1 MAFFAISFAL
11 IAGLCA
17 SFAFGSGLIALLSAR
32 VSSGPIRESTFR
44 NTGNTNT
51 YFAPATCQAWAE
63 DPGSWIDGF
72 VVIIIGRERV
82 GGGIGVISGLVH
94 GDKGSLVLRRHDSF
108 SRK

>member
-17 SFAFGSGLIALLSAR
+17 SFAFGSGLIALFPHESAQGR
-32 VSSGPIRESTFR
+32 FENQTFR

-63 DPGSWIDGF
+63 YPGSRIDGF
-72 VVIIIGRERV
+72 VVIITGRVRV
-82 GGGIGVISGLVH
+82 GGGIGVISSLVH
-94 GDKGSLVLRRHDSF
+94 GDKGSPVLRRHDSF